1 MEDLSLHLLDLV
13 ENSLNAGANLVEID
27 IDEQPLADR
36 MTVTINDNGKGMDAQ
51 TLARASD
58 PFFTTRTTRRIG
70 LGLSLIKANAEAW
83 GGGMELSSAPGVGTR
98 LHFWFQLG
106 HIDRQP
112 LGDWPGTL
120 LGLIMSR
127 PGWSLFIGTGWA
139 KTISRWTPA
148 NCAGS
153 LAPRPCKAPPWSICF
168 GHRCAGPLMNWAQ
181 RPERESP

>member
-127 PGWSLFIGTGWA
+127 PGVEFVYRHRVGENDFEMDTRELRRELGPEALQS
-139 KTISRWTPA
+139 PA
-148 NCAGS
+148 VVNLLRPQVRGALDELGS
-153 LAPRPCKAPPWSICF
+153 TA
-168 GHRCAGPLMNWAQ
+168 
-181 RPERESP
+181 

>member
-1 MEDLSLHLLDLV
+1 VEDLALHLLDLM
-13 ENSLNAGANLVEID
+13 ENSLNAGADLVEID

-36 MTVTINDNGKGMDAQ
+36 MEVTITDNGKGMDAQ
-51 TLARASD
+51 TLARAVD

-83 GGGMELSSAPGVGTR
+83 GGGLELSSTPGVGTR
-98 LHFWFQLG
+98 LRFWFRLG

-127 PGWSLFIGTGWA
+127 PGVEFVYRHKVGENEFEMDTRELREELGPEALQNPGVINLL
-139 KTISRWTPA
+139 TPQVREA
-148 NCAGS
+148 LDELGS
-153 LAPRPCKAPPWSICF
+153 TA
-168 GHRCAGPLMNWAQ
+168 
-181 RPERESP
+181 